1 MTALPGRANGHRKKR
16 APVLVGIVAMLL
28 GLAVASPAV
37 AAPGPTPTPAPPKEG
52 GNELLQDAIERTS
65 RAFVEA
71 KNAVADSRKKQAAL
85 NQEIARLDVRKA
97 ALAPQAA
104 EIARHSYKTGRIGP
118 AMMLLNSA
126 SSDDFLA
133 RAELLDM
140 LSAYD
145 NQRLAELAEAQEQAE
160 TAKTQ
165 LDIEVKRESA
175 QLTVMAKQKTDAEKA
190 FDLTGGKTVNG
201 WVYANS
207 PVARQS
213 PRAKDGSWPSQS
225 CSVDD
230 PTTSGCITP
239 RMLFAMKE
247 TQRLGFKRYVSCF
260 RSGGP
265 YEHPKGRAC
274 DFSVFKTN
282 DFGSGD
288 AQGDARFYGNNL
300 AAFLVKN
307 ADKLGILYVIWYRQ
321 VWLPSTG
328 EWKSYSGAYG
338 DPSSDHTNHVHL
350 SVL

>member
-1 MTALPGRANGHRKKR
+1 MTRKGRTRALARRAALVGT
-16 APVLVGIVAMLL
+16 VTLLVGI
-28 GLAVASPAV
+28 GLAPAAV
-37 AAPGPTPTPAPPKEG
+37 AAPNPTPSPPREG
-52 GNELLQDAIERTS
+52 GKNELIDEAIERTS

-71 KNAVADSRKKQAAL
+71 KNAVTDSRKKQDAL
-85 NQEIARLDVRKA
+85 NKEMARLEVRRA

-104 EIARHSYKTGRIGP
+104 EIARHNYMNGRIGP
-118 AMMLLNSA
+118 ALMLLNSR
-126 SSDDFLA
+126 DENEFLDK
-133 RAELLDM
+133 AETLEM

-145 NQRLAELAEAQEQAE
+145 NERLAELADNQRQAAA
-160 TAKTQ
+160 AKAQ
-165 LDIEVKRESA
+165 LDLETKRESA
-175 QLTVMAKQKTDAEKA
+175 QLAVMAKQKSDVEKA
-190 FDLTGGKTVNG
+190 FKLAGGRTVNG
-201 WVYANS
+201 NAYVNQ

-213 PRAKDGSWPSQS
+213 PRASDGSFPAQS

-230 PTTSGCITP
+230 PTTNGCITP
-239 RMLFAMKE
+239 RTLFALKE
-247 TQRLGFKRYVSCF
+247 TQRLGFKRFVSCH
-260 RSGGP
+260 RDGGP
-265 YEHPKGRAC
+265 FEHPKGRAC

-328 EWKSYSGAYG
+328 TWKSYSGAHG

-350 SVL
+350 SLL